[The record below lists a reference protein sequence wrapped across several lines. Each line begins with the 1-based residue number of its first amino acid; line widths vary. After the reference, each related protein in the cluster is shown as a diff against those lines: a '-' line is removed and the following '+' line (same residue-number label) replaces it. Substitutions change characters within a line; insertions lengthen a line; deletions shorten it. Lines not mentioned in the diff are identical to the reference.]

1 MVINK
6 ILRKLVLKVGKKVG
20 VLKRGG
26 KGKRWGF
33 DFMVRGEIFFF
44 LMVDIMVGVNEWIR
58 MMMILW
64 RGILNKE
71 SVIDMLLFLK

>member
-44 LMVDIMVGVNEWIR
+44 LMGWY
-58 MMMILW
+58 
-64 RGILNKE
+64 
-71 SVIDMLLFLK
+71 